1 MSESREQLAPKAAV
15 RVDGDAIVRLRELEQ
30 LGKPGLIR
38 RLVAS
43 FRQSSGK
50 LLNQIEQGV
59 SSGDREAV
67 RRAAHTLKSSSTQL
81 GARHVSELALALEQS
96 ARDRNLANAE
106 DLADLL
112 SHSLEEALA
121 MLDAIVA
128 EDGTP

>member
-1 MSESREQLAPKAAV
+1 MSESREQLAPKSAV

-50 LLNQIEQGV
+50 LLNQIEQSV
-59 SSGDREAV
+59 SSGDREAA
-67 RRAAHTLKSSSTQL
+67 RRAAHALKSSSAQL

-128 EDGTP
+128 ADGTP